1 MPHAETAARGGAA
14 PAAFGFALPRDAVKA
29 LNLCVCLP
37 SAAGARLHPWR
48 GAFFHAPA
56 ASPPRGVCRGLL
68 PRRPRARGEDRRA
81 PGLGG
86 TPHRRPLSCSPR
98 RCACGRLAGGRGGR
112 RRAGGVGRRWATAE
126 CTVCSGRMGGGGSG
140 RMGRG
145 CLAFQT
151 PVSAA
156 KAPSRGYQWACSAA
170 TTEAGV
176 GIRTPPTSRALYKR
190 WPGRHGWMRHS
201 TQASPTDR
209 AETFPLTAGA
219 CIVDAAALQ

>member
-1 MPHAETAARGGAA
+1 MPLTFASVSPLQRAPVCALGGAPFFTPPPRRRLVVSAAASSLAGRARAARTGG
-14 PAAFGFALPRDAVKA
+14 
-29 LNLCVCLP
+29 
-37 SAAGARLHPWR
+37 RLAW
-48 GAFFHAPA
+48 
-56 ASPPRGVCRGLL
+56 
-68 PRRPRARGEDRRA
+68 
-81 PGLGG
+81 GG
-86 TPHRRPLSCSPR
+86 SPHRRPLSCSPR

-112 RRAGGVGRRWATAE
+112 RRAGGVGRRWATAG
-126 CTVCSGRMGGGGSG
+126 CSGRMREGGSG

-151 PVSAA
+151 PISAA

-190 WPGRHGWMRHS
+190 WPGRHGWMRH
-201 TQASPTDR
+201 TAQATPTDG

-219 CIVDAAALQ
+219 CTVDATALQ